1 MAPPG
6 GIEDRVGAPPPWLDA
21 GTLRAM
27 QAELARMLAW
37 GRDALAAR
45 EAVRELVLARY
56 PALPLPML
64 AEAVAT
70 VVPDAQGGSYAP
82 PAPAEG
88 ERAATRAEVAET
100 LSYALRFGLDGR
112 PRRTGHEHLA
122 PLAAAQLAEH
132 LMRGGFSITRRT
144 PASGPHG
151 KGW

>member
-1 MAPPG
+1 MDQEGA
-6 GIEDRVGAPPPWLDA
+6 ENRVGQVPPWLDA
-21 GTLRAM
+21 ATLRAM
-27 QAELARMLAW
+27 QAELARMMAW

-64 AEAVAT
+64 GEAVAA
-70 VVPDAQGGSYAP
+70 VVPDAESGSCATP
-82 PAPAEG
+82 LPGEG

-100 LSYALRFGLDGR
+100 LSYPLRFGLDGK

-132 LMRGGFSITRRT
+132 LMRARFSITRRAVT
-144 PASGPHG
+144 GG
-151 KGW
+151 LRGQGW